1 MGKKENLRS
10 NIMDL
15 NQQERREA
23 RRKRRQRNQI
33 AAYVTVIVLIILL
46 AVGIVMGVNYLTR
59 TQQQEEEVQ
68 QEMVDAMIGTEE
80 TIEVPTVEE
89 PESTEVVVELTPEQK
104 LDAIVNAGIDVMPLE
119 DKVAGLFIVTPEAIT
134 GVSTAVKAGDSTR
147 EALAEYAVGG
157 IVYFGKNIRS
167 EEQITE
173 MISNTQLYTKYPL
186 FIAVDEEGGSV
197 SRVAKAGI
205 GTKVDS
211 AETIGETGDANNA
224 YQAGNVIGGY
234 LSALGFNL
242 DFAPVADLNTV
253 EGSAM
258 GDRTYGSDAAVVA
271 PFVTSM
277 MQGLEDRNVTACLKH
292 FPGIGSS
299 TQDTH
304 DGIAT
309 TDRTLEQFRAN
320 EFAVFQAGIDAGADM
335 IMVGHLSAPALT
347 GDNTPCSMSSAVITD
362 ILRNE
367 MGYDGVIISDAMNM
381 SAISEYYDSE
391 QAAIMALRAGCD
403 MILMPEDFEKAYNGV
418 LQAVQDG
425 TISEERINDSLRR
438 IYRIKYADKVEQ

>member
-1 MGKKENLRS
+1 
-10 NIMDL
+10 MDL

-33 AAYVTVIVLIILL
+33 IAYVTVIVLIILF
-46 AVGIVMGVNYLTR
+46 AVGIVLGVSRLT
-59 TQQQEEEVQ
+59 QAEQEKEEVQ
-68 QEMVDAMIGTEE
+68 QDMVDAMLGTEE
-80 TIEVPTVEE
+80 TIEVPTVEV

-104 LDAIVNAGIDVMPLE
+104 LDEIVNAGIEVMPLE

-134 GVSTAVKAGDSTR
+134 GVSTAVRAGDGTR
-147 EALAEYAVGG
+147 EALAKYAVGG
-157 IVYFGKNIRS
+157 IVYFSKNIQS
-167 EEQITE
+167 EEQLKE
-173 MISNTQLYTKYPL
+173 MIDNTQLYTKYPL

-197 SRVAKAGI
+197 SRVADAGI
-205 GTKVDS
+205 GTKVD
-211 AETIGETGDANNA
+211 AAQAIGETGDANNA
-224 YQAGNVIGGY
+224 YQAGSTIGSD
-234 LSALGFNL
+234 LSSLGFNL
-242 DFAPVADLNTV
+242 DFAPVADLNNV
-253 EGSAM
+253 EGSAL
-258 GDRTYGSDAAVVA
+258 GSRAYGSDAATVA

-277 MQGLEDRNVTACLKH
+277 MQGLEDQNVTACLKH

-304 DGIAT
+304 DGMAT
-309 TDRTLEQFRAN
+309 TDRTLEEFRAN
-320 EFAVFQAGIDAGADM
+320 EFTVFQAGIDAGADM

-347 GDNTPCSMSSAVITD
+347 GDNTPCSMSSAVVTD

-367 MGYDGVIISDAMNM
+367 MGYDGVIISDALNM

-438 IYRIKYADKVEQ
+438 IYRIKYADKIEQ